1 MNKCCINAKNIKK
14 QHVPALKKILPLLL
28 GLLRLWNRIGEKRK
42 MHTSL
47 IAASIVQILSRA
59 YSAPFITPLF
69 LKTKKGKGVCCLVA
83 FAYALFFVTSNASIA
98 PTTAIATIIAAT
110 LGSRYVSAVD
120 CTGSLVGAGV
130 AAAASTANDV
140 SEDDP

>member
-1 MNKCCINAKNIKK
+1 MNYNQLGFAEALDRKEKEENA
-14 QHVPALKKILPLLL
+14 L
-28 GLLRLWNRIGEKRK
+28 
-42 MHTSL
+42 TSL

-120 CTGSLVGAGV
+120 CIGSLVGAGV
-130 AAAASTANDV
+130 AAATSTANDV
-140 SEDDP
+140 SADDP